1 MLIIGIDP
9 GISGSICFF
18 QDGKIIDVVEMPTM
32 TEGKKNKKQVNGSQ
46 IFNEISD
53 RIRKLDKRDIKE
65 IIEQVSAMPGQG
77 VTSMF
82 NFGQSF
88 GILKGI
94 CSAMQLPMYFVRPA
108 KWKKYFNL
116 INSEKDASR
125 TRAIEIFPYFSGQ
138 LSRKKDSNKA
148 DAILIASFYYETYK
162 IEEQKK
168 NTRQIHDTFKC
179 EVLNMEADIASQ
191 AVGLGTNTDFSLISL
206 FLRADI
212 IVKSVIII
220 LIVCSIYSW
229 AVIIDKF
236 RLFKKINKSSD
247 DFEEKFWDSKS
258 AETFYNSLPAKVDD
272 PMAIVF
278 KDTMESLLK
287 KKFKSNLSE
296 KMSTF
301 LEVGIEKQMS
311 KIDKGFTFLATVGS
325 TAPFIGLFG
334 TVWGIMN
341 SFQSIA
347 ISRNTSLAIVAP
359 GIAEALFATAL
370 GLLAAI
376 PAVVAYNK
384 FNTDSQKYSQKLE
397 NFSKRFLTII

>member
-53 RIRKLDKRDIKE
+53 RIKKLDKKDIKV

-148 DAILIASFYYETYK
+148 DAILIASFYYETYQA
-162 IEEQKK
+162 EE
-168 NTRQIHDTFKC
+168 
-179 EVLNMEADIASQ
+179 
-191 AVGLGTNTDFSLISL
+191 
-206 FLRADI
+206 
-212 IVKSVIII
+212 
-220 LIVCSIYSW
+220 
-229 AVIIDKF
+229 
-236 RLFKKINKSSD
+236 
-247 DFEEKFWDSKS
+247 
-258 AETFYNSLPAKVDD
+258 
-272 PMAIVF
+272 
-278 KDTMESLLK
+278 
-287 KKFKSNLSE
+287 
-296 KMSTF
+296 
-301 LEVGIEKQMS
+301 
-311 KIDKGFTFLATVGS
+311 
-325 TAPFIGLFG
+325 
-334 TVWGIMN
+334 
-341 SFQSIA
+341 
-347 ISRNTSLAIVAP
+347 
-359 GIAEALFATAL
+359 
-370 GLLAAI
+370 
-376 PAVVAYNK
+376 
-384 FNTDSQKYSQKLE
+384 
-397 NFSKRFLTII
+397 